1 MSDQTE
7 MQINP
12 TRAKHLA
19 ENLSH
24 VANQI
29 KTANTANR
37 NVSLP
42 ASSSPL
48 PTPIHTP
55 SLPFQHN
62 Y

>member
-1 MSDQTE
+1 MSDQNE

-29 KTANTANR
+29 KSANTANR
-37 NVSLP
+37 NVCLLYSPSSASFLP
-42 ASSSPL
+42 L
-48 PTPIHTP
+48 LLHTIT
-55 SLPFQHN
+55 SC
-62 Y
+62 

>member
-1 MSDQTE
+1 

-29 KTANTANR
+29 KSANTANR

-55 SLPFQHN
+55 SLAFQHN